1 MVDLIRE
8 PESINPEENENQ
20 NLDEL
25 DELEGLIDVA
35 PDQEIS
41 IDSVD
46 EKILRQLENDGLGRY
61 FSKISS
67 EALLSREQEFWYG
80 FDVQAGKKLMEVTDN
95 KSPAPGNAFLFK
107 LMDDMKATWE
117 YFSLPTSTETFSD
130 YDWSWLTSQM
140 VSQKME
146 GTCPRPDD
154 LFFWATENIKL
165 GEQGKELARHA
176 INFYM
181 DLLFTPVDI
190 LLGIPWNLAG
200 HGELFSTDMIIK
212 KTDQPL
218 RWDLDQVFQRFDAA
232 KEQLVISNLRL
243 VISVA
248 AKYKGRGLDFEDLIQ
263 YGNLGLM
270 RSIEKF
276 DPCSGFRFSTY
287 SFWWIRQAITRAIA
301 DHSRTI
307 RIPVHVHDKI
317 TSIKRT
323 QDDLLQKLG
332 RNPTPGEIVEQH
344 GSASTKDVILALK
357 IVREPLS
364 FDEPY
369 GDDGDSVLGDF
380 VPDTMIVA
388 DQVGNKLLREFLDGI
403 LDGLPPRERKILD
416 LRYGLGGDE
425 PHTLE
430 EVGQKLGV
438 TRERIRQI
446 ENQALGRI
454 RSNPLIMRH
463 SFDELFKW

>member
-1 MVDLIRE
+1 MIDLIGE
-8 PESINPEENENQ
+8 PESINPEEHENLS
-20 NLDEL
+20 LDEL

-35 PDQEIS
+35 PDQEIPT
-41 IDSVD
+41 DSVD

-80 FDVQAGKKLMEVTDN
+80 VDVQAGKKLMEVTDN
-95 KSPAPGNAFLFK
+95 ISLAPGNAFLFK
-107 LMDDMKATWE
+107 IIDDMKSTWE

-200 HGELFSTDMIIK
+200 HGELFSTDLIIDK
-212 KTDQPL
+212 MDQTL
-218 RWDLDQVFQRFDAA
+218 RWDLDQVLQRFYAA
-232 KEQLVISNLRL
+232 KEKLVISNLRL

-248 AKYKGRGLDFEDLIQ
+248 LKYKGRGLDFEDLIQ

-287 SFWWIRQAITRAIA
+287 SFWWIRQAVTRAIA

-307 RIPVHVHDKI
+307 RLPVHLHDKI
-317 TSIKRT
+317 TGIRRT
-323 QDDLLQKLG
+323 QDNLLQVLG
-332 RNPTPGEIVEQH
+332 RTPSIEEIMVKH
-344 GSASTKDVILALK
+344 GSVSKKDVILALK
-357 IVREPLS
+357 TIREPLS
-364 FDEPY
+364 LDEPQ
-369 GDDGDSVLGDF
+369 GEDGDSVLEDF
-380 VPDTMIVA
+380 IPDSMIVA
-388 DQVGNKLLREFLDGI
+388 DYVSNKLLRDVISKI
-403 LDGLPPRERKILD
+403 LDSLPPRESKILE

-446 ENQALGRI
+446 EFQALSRI
-454 RSNPLIMRH
+454 RGNPKFGHYNLEDFI
-463 SFDELFKW
+463 K